1 MIFEF
6 FLPLF
11 EVCGLK
17 INPMVSKI
25 KPDQEIEININYV
38 SFFKKLKAQ
47 TLHELQLK
55 YDNDPNY
62 NFENK
67 LKIKK

>member
-25 KPDQEIEININYV
+25 KPDQEIKININYV
-38 SFFKKLKAQ
+38 SFFKKLKS
-47 TLHELQLK
+47 
-55 YDNDPNY
+55 
-62 NFENK
+62 
-67 LKIKK
+67 